1 MKSFTFLGALFL
13 LLVFLIGCGTKIE
26 VGKPAPDFTVTDLQ
40 DKPVKLSD
48 YRGKLIFLHFW
59 ADWCSECRAEFPR
72 IERAYEALKND
83 TGFVILS
90 VNAGQSKYHVED
102 FKEEFGLMFP
112 MLVDEYAKSA
122 KLYQVEGIPTTFV
135 IDQNGTI
142 VDIHVGWITEKYI
155 FDAVERFLGKNIRRK
170 ENESS

>member
-1 MKSFTFLGALFL
+1 MKSRIFWSILFL
-13 LLVFLIGCGTKIE
+13 LFVLPGCGTKIE

-48 YRGKLIFLHFW
+48 YRGKLVFLHFW

-72 IERAYEALKND
+72 IEHAYEALKND
-83 TGFVILS
+83 SEIAIIS

-102 FKEEFGLMFP
+102 FKEEFGLTFP

-135 IDQNGTI
+135 IDPNGKI
-142 VDIHVGWITEKYI
+142 ADIHVGWITEKYI
-155 FDAVERFLGKNIRRK
+155 FDAVERFLGKKIGRK
-170 ENESS
+170 ENENR